1 MQCQKPL
8 AKFKLSEKLGGTLFI
23 KNYSAEQ
30 QCLQEPKTLKQI
42 ELTAS
47 ARGRVDLLVIRLL

>member
-23 KNYSAEQ
+23 KNCSAEQ
-30 QCLQEPKTLKQI
+30 QTLQEREPYSKST
-42 ELTAS
+42 LTAS
-47 ARGRVDLLVIRLL
+47 SRGRVDLLVIP